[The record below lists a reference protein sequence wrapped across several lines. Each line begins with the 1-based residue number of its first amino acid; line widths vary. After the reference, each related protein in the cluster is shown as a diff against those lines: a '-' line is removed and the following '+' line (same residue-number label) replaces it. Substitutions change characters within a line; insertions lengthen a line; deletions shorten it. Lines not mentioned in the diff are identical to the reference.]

1 MKLRSALLAACLL
14 TAVAACSSADDA
26 PASADVDAASTD
38 TSLAGLMA
46 EDANLSS
53 AAQAL
58 AGAGLTQAMD
68 AEPAYT
74 VLAPTNAAFSAFN
87 QAGDDADGGGED
99 GGRADGD
106 AVDRSTALAAVMRGH
121 ILPGYLTR
129 QDIANALASGS
140 GSVTMKT
147 MAGDSVT
154 FSQEGDGI
162 RVTAADG
169 STALLDGNGTSG
181 SNGVILP
188 VDTVLKTL

>member
-14 TAVAACSSADDA
+14 TTVAACSSADDA

-58 AGAGLTQAMD
+58 TGAGLTQAMD
-68 AEPAYT
+68 AEPVYT

-87 QAGDDADGGGED
+87 QAGDDADGGGE
-99 GGRADGD
+99 DGD

-169 STALLDGNGTSG
+169 STALLEGNGTSG

>member
-14 TAVAACSSADDA
+14 TGLAACNSADDA
-26 PASADVDAASTD
+26 PADADASAASTD

-46 EDANLSS
+46 EDTNLSS

-87 QAGDDADGGGED
+87 QAGGEDGGGE
-99 GGRADGD
+99 DGD